1 MRSTSSSAN
10 PGRRRRVHPLLR
22 HLWLGLQ
29 EVGAATWG
37 FGDQHAQPYGE
48 EEVLPPD
55 VWSAFY
61 ATEPKRRH

>member
-1 MRSTSSSAN
+1 MRSTRSSAS
-10 PGRRRRVHPLLR
+10 PVRRRVRALLR

-29 EVGAATWG
+29 EVGASTWG
-37 FGDQHAQPYGE
+37 FGRHHAELYGQ

-61 ATEPKRRH
+61 ATEPKERH